1 MTESIRSPQADILDA
16 LIWGRLSQF
25 WTKDYDPS
33 DKEALNAVYEG
44 ALAVLDAEYVR
55 LFEINQGKS
64 LTTVPIHSQRRW
76 LRLDLNRHAD
86 LAAFLEF
93 LQGDAVTGAGTS
105 NSGSS
110 SEGDTLECS
119 QSNNHAR
126 HWHIQFPFIVPNGDP
141 IARSTIEL
149 AYPTELSLVTV
160 HKITFDGVTGRK
172 IGIRLKPGIDYTIL
186 ASGTGLRIANT
197 LPNDVFDINVG
208 FDFSASR
215 WDNLKARV
223 VYAPGVERV
232 APNVVLVP
240 TSVSAANL
248 PIHALVVRNVVDT
261 GAGGLLETNNSTF
274 TTTYEF
280 IPWTG
285 DSTGPRHGA
294 VAGQVALPPSVVLGP
309 NDAVYI
315 FALERGT
322 WDIAHRHTLATTYL
336 NAPAIPG
343 QSGVRAAGTTDIID
357 FTTLISPGYFGSLG
371 YLGQNLEVYIDG
383 KILDRSEYAIRGDN
397 RMYLRVPVSW
407 TSDQFVAVDVRFS
420 NEYQVIQQVLGDQHV
435 HYECILA
442 IANPPQQFSTFDDG
456 GDFDDGGILDD
467 SVAINVVYVGDV
479 LAELSTLEVFL
490 DGDYLQKNIDY
501 VAVKDPDTGRI
512 RISFTMPIQGRSI
525 IVTYRREVRTFIYG
539 DFATSSL
546 GSGVTG
552 GNRSTLSGLL
562 TDVQGLIASFGQQYK
577 FNAQNVGRLVE
588 AAQVA
593 AAGGNPFLTLFFD
606 EYEEYIDGPVDAPN
620 QPITSFDARNLE
632 SANTQLISIPFLTD
646 HVANPTVR
654 LREGQEYDIID
665 GKLLSSVDLLAPRG
679 PDDEAPGVWWCPVV
693 FLDEQFLARNFGALL
708 GDIRP
713 SSQSYQQQLQAN
725 FNLRYHGPVIQNIEW
740 DLAIMLGSK
749 SFQQDGV
756 VLSTNE
762 ELIGYNITVG
772 NDSAQQVEF
781 IPSTSEPL
789 SVGTEVVPTQSLTV
803 PPIFDGTLNSLRSAT
818 GPQLV
823 VDQAIRGIRAG
834 DVIRLTIFNPN
845 DSSNTPIPFASKIK
859 SVNVSLDYLIPRT
872 TITMTESPRYTPAEE
887 SSMLILRQSGPPYST
902 LNGTVLSV
910 DEVRRYIVRTDQ
922 EVFELQPGIRPEQ
935 RAGQRVY
942 RGEPLFPSYAIVYD
956 DIRRPNWHYLTPDQF
971 RMSWDYASRNL
982 GAPVQFSE
990 IRDFRTAIV
999 TAPTN
1004 EGGYSQMTL
1013 TPPLPHPKRGTVIDF
1028 VDSITGDH
1036 VEFRVTGMNGNVALV
1051 TPNVSSTKTGNVE
1064 LELPTSAAATQY
1076 FEAATPPD
1084 GASIET
1090 TLSFPQLVR
1099 SRSLQVISTAG
1110 FPEAGKVA
1118 VLLPNGGSTEFSYKA
1133 KSSGFFLDCD
1143 WPSEFPALT
1152 AKRTNPLEP
1161 GDLDPTIPGSS
1172 VLRLLSAYTLRKLNP
1187 AFLAL
1192 VDARVERDVNT
1203 GSGTVTVTDSNADE
1217 LYNLLKIGS
1226 SVFESRATTRPS
1238 AVREAIED
1246 LTPTSSTLVSI
1257 SKHSIADYY
1266 YPKADDLVAAFHTMS
1281 LTLDPPENSE
1291 GDIELPSGTTSV
1303 LLEATITDP
1312 DAAAPYTYL
1321 WEQAPFV
1328 DGSVSFG
1335 TPAANTTTFGPLEN
1349 GNTYYVKITVTNG
1362 QLRQVTK
1369 SVRVVV
1375 AP

>member
-1 MTESIRSPQADILDA
+1 MTDSIRSPQADILDA
-16 LIWGRLSQF
+16 LVWGRLSQF

-64 LTTVPIHSQRRW
+64 ITTVPIHSQRRW

-93 LQGDAVTGAGTS
+93 LQGDSVTGTGTG
-105 NSGSS
+105 SGSS
-110 SEGDTLECS
+110 SEGDTLDCS

-126 HWHIQFPFIVPNGDP
+126 HWHIQFPFTVPNGDA
-141 IARSTIEL
+141 IARSTVEL
-149 AYPTELSLVTV
+149 TYPTELSLVTV
-160 HKITFDGVTGRK
+160 HKITFDAETGRR

-186 ASGTGLRIANT
+186 PSGTGVRLTNT
-197 LPNDVFDINVG
+197 LPNDVFDFNVG
-208 FDFSASR
+208 FDFSADR
-215 WDNLKARV
+215 WKELRARV

-232 APNVVLVP
+232 SPNVILVP
-240 TSVSAANL
+240 TSISAANL
-248 PIHALVVRNVVDT
+248 PIHAMIVRNVVDT
-261 GAGGLLETNNSTF
+261 GAGGLLETNNATF
-274 TTTYEF
+274 STTYEF
-280 IPWTG
+280 LPWTG

-294 VAGQVALPPSVVLGP
+294 VAGQVALPPSTVLGP

-315 FALERGT
+315 FALEKGT

-336 NAPAIPG
+336 NSAAIPG
-343 QSGVRAAGTTDIID
+343 QSGVRTAGTTDVID
-357 FTTLISPGYFGSLG
+357 FTTLVSPGYFGSLG
-371 YLGQNLEVYIDG
+371 YLGQNLEFYLNG
-383 KILDRSEYAIRGDN
+383 KILDRSEYAIRADN
-397 RMYLRVPVSW
+397 RAYLRVPISWSSDEFVS
-407 TSDQFVAVDVRFS
+407 VGVRFS
-420 NEYQVIQQVLGDQHV
+420 DEYQVIQQVLGDQHV
-435 HYECILA
+435 HYECTLA
-442 IANPPQQFSTFDDG
+442 IANPPQEFSTFDDG
-456 GDFDDGGILDD
+456 GDFDDDGIFDD

-490 DGDYLQKNIDY
+490 DGVYLNKNIDY

-562 TDVQGLIASFGQQYK
+562 TDVQGLIASFGQQYQ

-606 EYEEYIDGPVDAPN
+606 EYEEYIDAPIDAPN

-632 SANTQLISIPFLTD
+632 STNTQLISIPFLTD

-654 LREGQEYDIID
+654 LREGQEYDVID

-693 FLDEQFLARNFGALL
+693 FLDEQFLARNFGTLL

-725 FNLRYHGPVIQNIEW
+725 FNLRFHGPVVQNLEW

-762 ELIGYNITVG
+762 ELIGYNVTVG
-772 NDSAQQVEF
+772 NDSIQQVEF
-781 IPSTSEPL
+781 IPATSTPL

-803 PPIFDGTLNSLRSAT
+803 PPIFDGTLVSLRDVN
-818 GPQLV
+818 GPQIV

-834 DVIRLTIFNPN
+834 DVIRLTIYNPA
-845 DSSNTPIPFASKIK
+845 DGSNTPIPFASKIK
-859 SVNVSLDYLIPRT
+859 SVSISLDYLIPRT
-872 TITMTESPRYTPAEE
+872 TITMVDTPRYAPTTD
-887 SSMLILRQSGPPYST
+887 STMLILRQSGPPYST
-902 LNGTVLSV
+902 VNGTVLSV
-910 DEVRRYIVRTDQ
+910 DPVRRYVVRTDQ
-922 EVFELQPGIRPEQ
+922 EVFELEPNVRPEQ
-935 RAGQRVY
+935 RAGQKVY
-942 RGEPLFPSYAIVYD
+942 RGEPLFPSYALVYD
-956 DIRRPNWHYLTPDQF
+956 DVRRPNWHYLTPDQF
-971 RMSWDYASRNL
+971 RLSWDYASRGL
-982 GAPVQFSE
+982 GADVEFGT
-990 IRDFRTAIV
+990 IRDYRTASV
-999 TAPTN
+999 VAPTTPT
-1004 EGGYSQMTL
+1004 GYSQMTL
-1013 TPPLPHPKRGTVIDF
+1013 TPPLPTPKRGTVINFTD
-1028 VDSITGDH
+1028 DITGD
-1036 VEFRVTGMNGNVALV
+1036 VVKFRVVGMNGNAALV
-1051 TPNVSSTKTGNVE
+1051 SPSVSSTKTGNVE
-1064 LELPTSAAATQY
+1064 LILPTTAAATQY
-1076 FEAATPPD
+1076 FEAPTPPD

-1090 TLSFPQLVR
+1090 TLAFPQLVR
-1099 SRSLQVISTAG
+1099 SRSLQVVSTAG
-1110 FPEAGKVA
+1110 FPDAGKVA
-1118 VLLPNGGSTEFSYKA
+1118 ILLPNGGFTEFAYKA

-1152 AKRTNPLEP
+1152 AKRVNPLEP
-1161 GDLDPTIPGSS
+1161 GSLDPTIPGSS
-1172 VLRLLSAYTLRKLNP
+1172 VLRLLSAYTTRKLNP

-1192 VDARVERDVNT
+1192 VDARVERDINT
-1203 GSGTVTVTDSNADE
+1203 GSGTVTMTDQNADE
-1217 LYNLLKIGS
+1217 LYALLKVGS
-1226 SVFESRATTRPS
+1226 SVFESRATTRPAS
-1238 AVREAIED
+1238 VTEAVND

-1257 SKHSIADYY
+1257 SKHNVVDFY
-1266 YPKADDLVAAFHTMS
+1266 YPKADDLVSAFHTMS
-1281 LTLDPPENSE
+1281 LVLDPPEDIE
-1291 GDIELPSGTTSV
+1291 GDINLPSGTTSV
-1303 LLEATITDP
+1303 LLEATIIDP
-1312 DAAAPYTYL
+1312 NAASPYTYL

-1328 DGSVSFG
+1328 DNSVNFG

-1349 GNTYYVKITVTNG
+1349 GNTYYVKITVTNS
-1362 QLRQVTK
+1362 QQRQVTK